1 MFYTD
6 DFYKK
11 LLNKIIKVIPENFF
25 KALDHVYKDRWC
37 IDEETIISDFKS
49 KIEDYTTKDFIKEL
63 HWKYTIPILIH
74 IPELIIR
81 NEKSSH
87 LITDLYLKIEIIIRK
102 NSIYSIDICGRR
114 GSSTIEEL
122 KYHYR
127 HSHLSQVNPITGFTQ
142 FCFGSNIDLYSSRDY
157 LIENSDVTLEDCLLF
172 FFSLNQSLQWESKE
186 GNPYIYFDRIAT
198 VPITAEI
205 PKYVIDDICRY
216 KLKSLRNLQYKVTN
230 NKIEVIPTQ
239 DLEDQIF
246 NIIKHTAYNTYTCY
260 RAENKEYLEPS
271 HLLSNIQPNYSQY
284 EGMEL
289 FKFKNEIVKFKIN
302 NIINDNNYT
311 ENNAPYPKLTEN
323 ICTYLSTKITEASII
338 NSRIKREDTLESA
351 NICSEQD
358 QVLVLQDAQ

>member
-11 LLNKIIKVIPENFF
+11 LLNKKIKAIPENFF

-37 IDEETIISDFKS
+37 IDEESIISDFKFR
-49 KIEDYTTKDFIKEL
+49 IENYTTKDFISNL
-63 HWKYTIPILIH
+63 HYKYTIPILIH
-74 IPELIIR
+74 IPELTIR

-87 LITDLYLKIEIIIRK
+87 LITDLYLKIKITIKEESVYNMEIR
-102 NSIYSIDICGRR
+102 GRR

-122 KYHYR
+122 KYYYR
-127 HSHLSQVNPITGFTQ
+127 HSHLPSDAPNIGFTQ
-142 FCFGSNIDLYSSRDY
+142 FCFGSNNDLYSSRNY

-186 GNPYIYFDRIAT
+186 GRPYIYFDRIAKT
-198 VPITAEI
+198 PITAEI
-205 PKYVIDDICRY
+205 PKYVVDDICRY
-216 KLKSLRNLQYKVTN
+216 KLKSLKNLQYKVTN

-239 DLEDQIF
+239 DLEDQVF
-246 NIIKHTAYNTYTCY
+246 NILKDTAYRNYTCY
-260 RAENKEYLEPS
+260 KAENKEYLEPS
-271 HLLSNIQPNYSQY
+271 HLTSHIPEKYSIY

-289 FKFKNEIVKFKIN
+289 FKFKNETVKFKIN

-323 ICTYLSTKITEASII
+323 ICTYLSTKITEVCII
-338 NSRIKREDTLESA
+338 NSGIKRENAIEDT

-358 QVLVLQDAQ
+358 QILVLQDT

>member
-11 LLNKIIKVIPENFF
+11 LLNKKIKAIPENFF

-37 IDEETIISDFKS
+37 IDGEALINRFKFS
-49 KIEDYTTKDFIKEL
+49 TQDYSPKDFIRNLYYGYK
-63 HWKYTIPILIH
+63 IPILIH

-87 LITDLYLKIEIIIRK
+87 LITDLYLKIDIMIKE

-122 KYHYR
+122 KCNYR
-127 HSHLSQVNPITGFTQ
+127 HSHLTSENPITGFTP
-142 FCFGSNIDLYSSRDY
+142 FCFGSNRDLYSSRDY

-186 GNPYIYFDRIAT
+186 GRPYLYFDRIAT
-198 VPITAEI
+198 APITAEV
-205 PKYVIDDICRY
+205 PKYIIDDICRY
-216 KLKSLRNLQYKVTN
+216 KLKSLKNLQYKVTN

-246 NIIKHTAYNTYTCY
+246 DIIKDTAYNTYTCY

-271 HLLSNIQPNYSQY
+271 HLSSNIQLNYSKY

-289 FKFKNEIVKFKIN
+289 FKFKNETVKFKIN

-311 ENNAPYPKLTEN
+311 ENNAPHPKLTEN
-323 ICTYLSTKITEASII
+323 ICTYLSTKITEACII
-338 NSRIKREDTLESA
+338 NSRTKREDIIESA

-358 QVLVLQDAQ
+358 QVLVLQDA